1 MPETGD
7 TGSTFSLAGK
17 VALVTGASSGL
28 GKRFALT
35 LARAGADVV
44 LAARRTDRLEALAK
58 EIEGLGRTAY
68 VVALDVVDMASI
80 EEAVSH
86 AVKLTGKIDI
96 LVNNAGVAVT
106 EPALDHTEENWDFVL
121 DTNLKG
127 AFFVAQTVAKHMA
140 ETGGGSIINIASILA
155 ERVLKQLVSYAAA
168 KAGLVQA
175 TKAMALEWSRYGIRV
190 NAIAPGYIITEINR
204 DFLTGEGGDK
214 MRKGVPMRRFG
225 EEHDLDGP
233 LLLLASDASAY
244 MTGSLITVD
253 GGHVLSVP

>member
-7 TGSTFSLAGK
+7 IGSTFSLHGRT
-17 VALVTGASSGL
+17 ALVTGASSGL
-28 GKRFALT
+28 GKRFAMT
-35 LARAGADVV
+35 LARAGADVI
-44 LAARRTDRLEALAK
+44 LAARRTERLETLAA
-58 EIEGLGRTAY
+58 EIEGEGRKAH
-68 VVALDVVDMASI
+68 VVALDVVDTASI
-80 EEAVSH
+80 EQ
-86 AVKLTGKIDI
+86 AVKQAAGLAGKIDI

-106 EPALDHTEENWDFVL
+106 EPALEHTEENWDFVV

-127 AFFVAQTVAKHMA
+127 AFFVAQAVARHMA
-140 ETGGGSIINIASILA
+140 ENGGGSIVNIASILA

-175 TKAMALEWSRYGIRV
+175 TKAMALEWARYDIRV

-233 LLLLASDASAY
+233 LLLLASDASRF

-253 GGHVLSVP
+253 GGYVLSIP

>member
-1 MPETGD
+1 MPETG
-7 TGSTFSLAGK
+7 TNGTMFSLNGK
-17 VALVTGASSGL
+17 TALVTGASSGL

-35 LARAGADVV
+35 LAVAGADIV

-58 EIEGLGRTAY
+58 EIEDLGRNAY
-68 VVALDVVDMASI
+68 VVALDVTDNVSI
-80 EEAVSH
+80 QEAVSQ
-86 AVKLTGKIDI
+86 AAELSGKIDI

-106 EPALDHTEENWDFVL
+106 EPALEQTEENWDFVL

-127 AFFVAQTVAKHMA
+127 AFFVAQTVAQHMA
-140 ETGGGSIINIASILA
+140 ANGGGSIINIASILA

-175 TKAMALEWSRYGIRV
+175 TKAMALEWARYDIRV

-204 DFLTGEGGDK
+204 DFLTGEGGEK

-233 LLLLASDASAY
+233 LLLLAADASRY

>member
-1 MPETGD
+1 MAETG
-7 TGSTFSLAGK
+7 GIGGRFSLTGK

-28 GKRFALT
+28 GKRFAVT
-35 LARAGADVV
+35 LADAGADVV

-58 EIEGLGRTAY
+58 EIEALGRTAH
-68 VVALDVVDMASI
+68 VVAMDVVDTASI
-80 EEAVSH
+80 EAAVNEAVEK
-86 AVKLTGKIDI
+86 AGKIDI

-106 EPALDHTEENWDFVL
+106 EPALEQSEENWDFVV

-127 AFFVAQTVAKHMA
+127 AFFVAQAVAKKMA

-225 EEHDLDGP
+225 EEQDLDGP

>member
-1 MPETGD
+1 MERTGD
-7 TGSTFSLAGK
+7 PGSMFSLAGK
-17 VALVTGASSGL
+17 TALVTGASSGL

-35 LARAGADVV
+35 LAKAGADVV

-58 EIEGLGRTAY
+58 EIERLGRKAH
-68 VVALDVVDMASI
+68 VIAMDVVDTSAIEAGVGEAIRMA
-80 EEAVSH
+80 
-86 AVKLTGKIDI
+86 GRIDI

-106 EPALDHTEENWDFVL
+106 EPALEHTEENWDFVV

-140 ETGGGSIINIASILA
+140 EQGGGSIINIASILA

-175 TKAMALEWSRYGIRV
+175 TKAMALEWARYGIRI
-190 NAIAPGYIITEINR
+190 NAIAPGYIITEINH
-204 DFLTGEGGDK
+204 DFLTGEGGEK
-214 MRKGVPMRRFG
+214 MKKGVPMRRFG
-225 EEHDLDGP
+225 QEYDLDGP
-233 LLLLASDASAY
+233 LLLLASDASGY